1 MTPRTFRRTLVL
13 LAAFIAAV
21 STSAAQEP
29 SKVEG
34 TFIVGGSDAKL
45 RHVRAVR
52 TTLDEKGK
60 PGYAILFSAQP
71 SNDEM
76 ASWKTAEPSKRGSF
90 IYLQLEPNGE
100 VWVAEL
106 GHDKAKSGR
115 FGVVTEVKV
124 MDFEARGGRL
134 TARLRT
140 DGEQEFSGDHYSID
154 LRFEVML
161 EDKK

>member
-1 MTPRTFRRTLVL
+1 MTLPRT
-13 LAAFIAAV
+13 LAILTVFIAL
-21 STSAAQEP
+21 TNAAQEP

-34 TFIVGGSDAKL
+34 TFILGGADAKL
-45 RHVRAVR
+45 RHVRAIR
-52 TTLDEKGK
+52 AALDEKGK
-60 PGYAILFSAQP
+60 PGYAVLLSAQP
-71 SNDEM
+71 ATDDIRL
-76 ASWKTAEPSKRGSF
+76 WQTAEPAKRGSF
-90 IYLQLEPNGE
+90 IFLMLEPRGE

-124 MDFEARGGRL
+124 TGFEAKGNHL
-134 TARLRT
+134 TAHLRT

-154 LRFEVML
+154 LQFDVAL